1 MTVPQP
7 GVFGKFR
14 IEYALDSM
22 TDAFVLLDR
31 DYRIVYVNP
40 ATERVT
46 RIRGGD
52 LLGHSH
58 WDVFPSF
65 VGSEVERRYR
75 DAMRTGESQHFKHR
89 YAADGRD
96 LWLDI
101 HAYPGEAGLA
111 IYCQDVTENQRK
123 LVESE
128 RIDRA
133 YQVAL
138 SNIPDLV
145 YVFGLDHR
153 FIYANQAL
161 LSLWGRNWNNA
172 IGKTCLELG
181 YPDWH
186 AALHDREIEQVVAT
200 RQPIR
205 GEVPFSGTDGTR
217 IYEYIFVPVIGTH
230 GEVESVAGTTRDVTE
245 HRQAE
250 EVVQSERT
258 RLVELLQQAPA
269 FMAMMRGPE
278 HIFEV
283 TNPFYQELI
292 GGRDV
297 IGKPVREGL
306 PESVEQGF
314 VELLDGVFRSGEPFT
329 ATGYGIDIAR
339 YAGQPLERRY
349 LNFVYQPM
357 RAADGTESG
366 IIALGVDV
374 TEARKSQAALL
385 QNEKLAT
392 AGRLA
397 ATIAHEINNPLEAM
411 INLLFL
417 IEGDN
422 RLTPETR
429 RYLEMAQSE
438 LARVSQIATQ
448 SLRFYRQ
455 TTNPTPAMV
464 GAVLDSVAEL
474 FERRFQSTDV
484 TLARRYST
492 AEPVTLFVGELR
504 QVVANMVGNSLDAIG
519 TDGRIF
525 LRERRGTEW
534 RSGRKGILVTVA
546 DTGQGMSRETMQ
558 HVFDPFFSTKGD
570 TGTGLGLWVSK
581 EIIEKHSGRIRVRS
595 SQHQPL
601 RGTVFSIFL
610 PDLNSEPRQRRK
622 ICESSS

>member
-1 MTVPQP
+1 LTALQN
-7 GVFGKFR
+7 GTFGKFR

-31 DYRIVYVNP
+31 EYRIVYVNP

-52 LLGHSH
+52 LIGHSH
-58 WDVFPSF
+58 WEVFPTF
-65 VGSEVERRYR
+65 VGSEVEWRYR
-75 DAMRTGESQHFKHR
+75 EAMRTGESQHFQHH
-89 YAADGRD
+89 YVGEGHDF
-96 LWLDI
+96 WLDI

-111 IYCQDVTENQRK
+111 IYCHDVTQHERK
-123 LVESE
+123 LAESA

-133 YQVAL
+133 YQAAL

-161 LSLWGRNWNNA
+161 LSLWGRTWDDA
-172 IGKTCLELG
+172 IGKNCLELG

-186 AALHDREIEQVVAT
+186 AAMHDREIEQFVAT

-205 GEVPFSGTDGTR
+205 GEVPFTGTQGNR
-217 IYEYIFVPVIGTH
+217 IYEYIFVPVIGTR

-250 EVVQSERT
+250 EVVHSERT

-269 FMAMMRGPE
+269 FMAMLRGPD

-292 GGRDV
+292 GGRNV
-297 IGKPVREGL
+297 IGKPVREGI

-314 VELLDGVFRSGEPFT
+314 VKLLDGVYQSGEPFT
-329 ATGYGIDIAR
+329 AYGYAIDIAR

-357 RAADGTESG
+357 RAADGTVSG

-374 TEARKSQAALL
+374 TEARKTQAALL
-385 QNEKLAT
+385 QNEKLAA

-397 ATIAHEINNPLEAM
+397 ASIAHEINNPLEAM

-417 IEGDN
+417 IEGDDT
-422 RLTPETR
+422 LTPDTR
-429 RYLEMAQSE
+429 KFLDMAQSE

-455 TTNPTPAMV
+455 ATNPARAKI
-464 GAVLDSVAEL
+464 GAILESVAEL
-474 FERRFQSTDV
+474 YERRFRSTDV
-484 TLARRYST
+484 TLERRYST
-492 AEPVTLFVGELR
+492 SEPVMVFIGELR
-504 QVVANMVGNSLDAIG
+504 QVVTNMVGNSLKRHEPRDHAAH
-519 TDGRIF
+519 
-525 LRERRGTEW
+525 LR
-534 RSGRKGILVTVA
+534 SVL
-546 DTGQGMSRETMQ
+546 
-558 HVFDPFFSTKGD
+558 
-570 TGTGLGLWVSK
+570 
-581 EIIEKHSGRIRVRS
+581 
-595 SQHQPL
+595 QHQGRHGHRPWAL
-601 RGTVFSIFL
+601 GQ
-610 PDLNSEPRQRRK
+610 QRDY
-622 ICESSS
+622 